1 MSKLFKRI
9 QRNAHRESERKRE
22 RNEQRAEKRRVDWGR
37 QANKRAGLDSLS
49 LNFSIAL
56 FQQRAGKLTEFS
68 SILHLPLPL
77 PLPSDWP
84 LPSVAAMNPLPAA
97 LWLWLTVC
105 LNKAASGLK
114 CPTSRR
120 RARERGQWNNALLL
134 AQLRLLLLATLIS
147 DAVSMQLATPI
158 NNLGVEFVC
167 ICLAARN

>member
-9 QRNAHRESERKRE
+9 QRNAHRGKERGVSRGE
-22 RNEQRAEKRRVDWGR
+22 GQRRGALIGGDRPTKGQDWT
-37 QANKRAGLDSLS
+37 LS

-158 NNLGVEFVC
+158 NNLGVEFVY